1 MADEAL
7 LTTPTSPP
15 SIISTQD
22 SPLLLS
28 PTGLA
33 NSTPTHERS
42 RKQIRRHSAPERHVQ
57 EDDIE
62 VADRRRVTVH
72 DPSRRD
78 SFASATS
85 EGSWLS
91 TSFISDI
98 NLAARLSSPTAL
110 TRDESNE
117 VFKHQMEVLEQEGS
131 FYLEEQ
137 AAITRRRREA
147 GIATDDGIAVAFSGG
162 GIRSAAVCAGFL
174 WALAERRLMKEVDF
188 ISTVSGGGYAGCS
201 FITHLV
207 RDNGS
212 PARPMAG
219 ESLDAF
225 LLRRYRASLMRMQTH
240 CGYLVSWKWESLF
253 TWCPTS
259 GSHIFP
265 RIFDVSMLSLRT
277 TLLPNNVHVMHARS

>member
-98 NLAARLSSPTAL
+98 NLAARLSSPTSRERSAPSAHKHSWAANCPYLRRCGPPPNLSADSRKIGAAKRPKLHPLVLAL
-110 TRDESNE
+110 GGAG
-117 VFKHQMEVLEQEGS
+117 V
-131 FYLEEQ
+131 
-137 AAITRRRREA
+137 TRR
-147 GIATDDGIAVAFSGG
+147 GD
-162 GIRSAAVCAGFL
+162 
-174 WALAERRLMKEVDF
+174 
-188 ISTVSGGGYAGCS
+188 
-201 FITHLV
+201 
-207 RDNGS
+207 
-212 PARPMAG
+212 
-219 ESLDAF
+219 
-225 LLRRYRASLMRMQTH
+225 
-240 CGYLVSWKWESLF
+240 
-253 TWCPTS
+253 
-259 GSHIFP
+259 
-265 RIFDVSMLSLRT
+265 LSRT
-277 TLLPNNVHVMHARS
+277 R